1 MTFDSD
7 ETRLPTS
14 LWIDAHLRILS
25 GQGIGYYIV
34 NKGAFAS
41 GTLLLKISL
50 LNGHAKL
57 LMQVRDMDGKLGW
70 MSAFKTELVIEQD
83 ADSYIHRA
91 IDRDPDLWVVEIED
105 KQGINPFE
113 EKNIV

>member
-1 MTFDSD
+1 
-7 ETRLPTS
+7 
-14 LWIDAHLRILS
+14 
-25 GQGIGYYIV
+25 
-34 NKGAFAS
+34 
-41 GTLLLKISL
+41 
-50 LNGHAKL
+50 
-57 LMQVRDMDGKLGW
+57 MDV
-70 MSAFKTELVIEQD
+70 AFKTELVIEQD